1 MSNDSKPHRAA
12 LARLIP
18 RAIVGGIMAGH
29 GAQKQFGVLGGH
41 GLEGTGAMFDS
52 FGLKPG
58 ALNAQVAAAGEL
70 GGGVLLALGLFP
82 TLAGIPLIGSMIV
95 ALRAVHLDKGLWIT
109 DGGYEYNL
117 VMIAAVMAIV
127 DANGGDSGRTKA
139 LLALLAGVIAST
151 AVIEAG
157 KRA

>member
-1 MSNDSKPHRAA
+1 MSNDSRPHRGA
-12 LARLIP
+12 LGRLIP
-18 RAIVGGIMAGH
+18 RLVVGGIMAGH
-29 GAQKQFGVLGGH
+29 GAQKQLGAFGGH
-41 GLEGTGAMFDS
+41 GIEGTGAHFEGL
-52 FGLKPG
+52 GLKPG
-58 ALNAQVAAAGEL
+58 ELNAQVAAAGEL

-82 TLAGIPLIGSMIV
+82 TLAGIPLIATMIV
-95 ALRAVHLDKGLWIT
+95 ALRTVHFDKGLWMT

-127 DANGGDSGRTKA
+127 DANGGDAGRRKA
-139 LLALLAGVIAST
+139 LLALLGGAIAST